1 MARNSGNK
9 IEIGVKT
16 AKALSKPVLLLIH
29 FCFKGKLNTEIWY
42 EKQIDTTEIDL
53 LKTTQKAANARVKR
67 WSPF

>member
-1 MARNSGNK
+1 M
-9 IEIGVKT
+9 EIRAKT

-42 EKQIDTTEIDL
+42 KKQIDTTEIDL

-67 WSPF
+67 GSPF